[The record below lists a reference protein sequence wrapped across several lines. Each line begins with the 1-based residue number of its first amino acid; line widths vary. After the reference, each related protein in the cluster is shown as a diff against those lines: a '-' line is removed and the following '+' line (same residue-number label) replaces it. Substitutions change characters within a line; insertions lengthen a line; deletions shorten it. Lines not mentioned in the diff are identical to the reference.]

1 MRYRHLASCLGAL
14 ALTIG
19 CSSASIAAPVGQL
32 HAPASTP
39 SIGMGD
45 TFKYEGREVTPRYAA
60 EQALACNQEISGTTC
75 FDSQSEA
82 LAAKG
87 VAPEANAARAH
98 GSRKTLRARAALVCS
113 ANDGRPLV
121 LWEHGEYGG
130 WNVNMFTRQ
139 WWGDLEPYV
148 YDNAASSYRMGGHS
162 GHISDG
168 INGQS
173 YWYPGPTGICNEGP
187 HMGAYNW
194 TDRATSRHRN

>member
-1 MRYRHLASCLGAL
+1 MNYRRLASWLGAL
-14 ALTIG
+14 VLVIG
-19 CSSASIAAPVGQL
+19 CSSVGIAAPASEV
-32 HAPASTP
+32 HAPASTV
-39 SIGMGD
+39 SIGMGE
-45 TFKYEGREVTPRYAA
+45 TFKYQGREVAPRYAA
-60 EQALACNQEISGTTC
+60 EHELACNQEIGGTTC
-75 FDSQSEA
+75 FDSQDQA

-87 VAPEANAARAH
+87 VAPEASASRVRTARK
-98 GSRKTLRARAALVCS
+98 SPRARAALVCS

-173 YWYPGPTGICNEGP
+173 YWYPGPTGICDTGA

-194 TDRATSRHRN
+194 TDRATSRYRN